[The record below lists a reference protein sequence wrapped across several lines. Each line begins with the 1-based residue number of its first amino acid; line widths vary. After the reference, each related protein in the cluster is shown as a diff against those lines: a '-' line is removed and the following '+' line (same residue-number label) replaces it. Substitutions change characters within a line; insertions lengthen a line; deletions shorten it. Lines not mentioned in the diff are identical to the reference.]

1 MKVLVVEDEFY
12 ARKAMIRQIKKIMIR
27 MDFLRYRRHLMER
40 KAGNFAKNINQ
51 NLS

>member
-12 ARKAMIRQIKKIMIR
+12 ARKAMIRQIKKYDQ
-27 MDFLRYRRHLMER
+27 DFLRYRRHLMER

>member
-12 ARKAMIRQIKKIMIR
+12 ARKAMIRQIKNMIR

-40 KAGNFAKNINQ
+40 KVGNFAKNINQ